1 MQHHGLAEL
10 TAQVHTVGRICAGQ
24 TQLEDERFRGL
35 DDRPAVVAHHLLDLR
50 SPGRGS
56 RLVLV
61 DEFRLLGVRG
71 GIQLILDG
79 PFKLVTGIRH
89 RHGQVPHVSTV
100 GVAVRVALGLPDGV
114 LVGASL
120 DVGELIEG
128 HHAGAD
134 DGLGPGTIR
143 HDGRLFGIAGQVA
156 AARDHFGGRQHELK
170 RVVLVVGRRRLAG
183 DGLLRLRRVG
193 RGIRRVGVDELRLF
207 GRGLVAADQS
217 VIVAL
222 HGQRAFVVRD
232 DHGQLPLV
240 EAVFVVRV
248 AAGLLLD
255 LEDVG
260 ASLGEL
266 DVSEGGHTAVD
277 DINRRV
283 RRQGRA
289 AVGAAHLGQFEGEGL
304 QLVVVARLAIHGLVR
319 LRRILGRVRR
329 VVVGEY
335 RLGNRRYLVGR
346 GVDVLRRTRNER
358 TAVIGYDDL
367 HLPLGRIVGN
377 MRGGTLD
384 LLDQEVVGAGLRE
397 ADRVERRGRAI
408 RAASFN
414 SGAADRDLSSI
425 GQLVA
430 VLVGDLT
437 VESAELEGEYRV
449 RSIEQRLTGQLLS
462 HLELSA
468 RRGRLVLVGEG
479 RARKP
484 LLGARLLVLGGCHKL
499 AAVVNHGHHDI
510 PALGIVGVAALVTQR
525 FGEGVGVGTGLREV
539 DRSGRAGRQHE
550 VERIL
555 IHRGRGVHDDGRA
568 VIGLVSGVGQRH
580 GEGLLLVLIAIVA
593 FDHLDGVGRVVGRRH
608 VVLVGDGGNLEDGSG
623 AFRGDVR
630 AIDRELADRQLAVH
644 VRDHDLDVL
653 GRGVVGVASLAAV
666 SLHEGEL
673 VGANLGELDELEVAS
688 GVAGH
693 GDRLERARRKAAA
706 LRRVRALGGQSE
718 LEVLLSARTRIAGH
732 GLLHAHGHAG
742 FGLRVGV
749 HHFDLADRVV
759 RRRIDDL
766 SRANN
771 LGNRQLA
778 VDILDVN
785 LDGLRSS
792 VVGPAGLAA
801 VGLLQ
806 LEVVLA
812 RRSEVDG
819 GEALDLIA
827 LHGHGGRSS
836 HAAAAAVAAIRRQG
850 EGELGIVIR
859 RNRAGDR
866 LLHLEDEGSRL
877 GVVGVVELGVH
888 KRSIVSRSHNA
899 QLVRALHGAHGHLN
913 DVLGRIVGDA
923 VQRAAGLSDAIVVIA
938 HLSLGVVVGL
948 VEVDIAVHV
957 VGRGDPRTGGRREL
971 AFGVNGALFQ
981 DEGELTGLQRTARQ
995 DLAGSRRPV
1004 ALRVILVRERVLRV
1018 GGGRGHDQLAI
1029 GRVALADGH
1038 GHGLRRGDGQAI
1050 VRVAVSVGVRSLL
1063 VLLTD
1068 GVGMRA
1074 HVLQRVLDR
1083 IAVQR
1088 HRAVRRV
1095 LAAEQDLFFSVHS
1108 LNDFELELLGI
1119 QRAAGEHLG
1128 DRRLPRASGVVGVGE
1143 LSVGLVVVRH
1153 AVGGGRHQLVGRGI
1167 PGHHDSRRDHGR
1179 VIGDSVAGAVGA
1191 GLLLDGE
1198 DVGAFAIERDRLEAG
1213 LLGGSA
1219 VGGGDIGDLNRF
1231 DRVLRN
1237 QFGVERLQRVGETL
1251 VSQLEVEL
1259 EVERLL
1265 GEAVEQLLD
1274 VQHHIHLA
1282 RISHGDLVQRIDLG
1296 LAGQLEDKLAVA
1308 QISDL
1313 GARTVGRGSSRA
1325 FDGVAVRRSH
1335 FLDDVLGEPVQAGD
1349 KQLPAGAGR
1358 QLGNG
1363 TLVIQDIAHSAILG
1377 GDFPELQGRLL
1388 LLSGVG
1394 SVTLRE
1400 RAIDFK
1406 LGAACGYACVV
1417 LGHLGQLQLTQ
1428 EAEADILGLVNL
1440 LGVAQVERPGEVFAS
1455 RGFAEVVVQCVLRLF
1470 VRATRGH
1477 SVRVVGH
1484 VVAIAQRRQLND
1496 VKQASGVGNRRG
1508 DEVVVGILGGLQGS
1522 EVQLAVDALIG
1533 VQAERLLVVGGE
1545 QIQEAEMLDG
1555 LANRRIIAMLVRSRI
1570 LDRIAVFGCGEAD
1583 AVLQQ
1588 RDDVEAIIAVAIML
1602 LDAGPI
1608 FVDPQVAFHLHQAI
1622 HQSHVDKVGL
1632 QRIIVKLGGVEVIPV
1647 RGILERSRPVVEFVF
1662 LRNVLGRSRE
1672 GDDEG

>member
-1 MQHHGLAEL
+1 MGRGDGVVLHHDARVGVHVRHAGNRQLSLHIADRDSSGRLVRRVVGEARCRSIFLSNGEGVGASLGETDLGEFADGALSFARMQHHGLAEL
-10 TAQVHTVGRICAGQ
+10 TAQVHTIGRICAGQ

-100 GVAVRVALGLPDGV
+100 GVAVRVALGLLDGV

-217 VIVAL
+217 VIVAR

-240 EAVFVVRV
+240 EAVLVVRV

-255 LEDVG
+255 LKDVG

-335 RLGNRRYLVGR
+335 RLGNRRFLVGR

-367 HLPLGRIVGN
+367 HLPLGRIVGD
-377 MRGGTLD
+377 MRGVALD

-484 LLGARLLVLGGCHKL
+484 LLGARLLVLGGCLEL

-510 PALGIVGVAALVTQR
+510 PALGIVGVALHSVTGDNR
-525 FGEGVGVGTGLREV
+525 LGEGVGIGAGLREV

-608 VVLVGDGGNLEDGSG
+608 VVLVGDGGNLEDGGG

-630 AIDRELADRQLAVH
+630 AIDRELADR
-644 VRDHDLDVL
+644 
-653 GRGVVGVASLAAV
+653 
-666 SLHEGEL
+666 
-673 VGANLGELDELEVAS
+673 
-688 GVAGH
+688 
-693 GDRLERARRKAAA
+693 
-706 LRRVRALGGQSE
+706 
-718 LEVLLSARTRIAGH
+718 
-732 GLLHAHGHAG
+732 
-742 FGLRVGV
+742 
-749 HHFDLADRVV
+749 
-759 RRRIDDL
+759 
-766 SRANN
+766 
-771 LGNRQLA
+771 
-778 VDILDVN
+778 
-785 LDGLRSS
+785 
-792 VVGPAGLAA
+792 
-801 VGLLQ
+801 
-806 LEVVLA
+806 
-812 RRSEVDG
+812 
-819 GEALDLIA
+819 
-827 LHGHGGRSS
+827 
-836 HAAAAAVAAIRRQG
+836 
-850 EGELGIVIR
+850 
-859 RNRAGDR
+859 
-866 LLHLEDEGSRL
+866 
-877 GVVGVVELGVH
+877 
-888 KRSIVSRSHNA
+888 
-899 QLVRALHGAHGHLN
+899 
-913 DVLGRIVGDA
+913 
-923 VQRAAGLSDAIVVIA
+923 
-938 HLSLGVVVGL
+938 
-948 VEVDIAVHV
+948 
-957 VGRGDPRTGGRREL
+957 
-971 AFGVNGALFQ
+971 
-981 DEGELTGLQRTARQ
+981 
-995 DLAGSRRPV
+995 
-1004 ALRVILVRERVLRV
+1004 
-1018 GGGRGHDQLAI
+1018 
-1029 GRVALADGH
+1029 
-1038 GHGLRRGDGQAI
+1038 
-1050 VRVAVSVGVRSLL
+1050 
-1063 VLLTD
+1063 
-1068 GVGMRA
+1068 
-1074 HVLQRVLDR
+1074 
-1083 IAVQR
+1083 
-1088 HRAVRRV
+1088 
-1095 LAAEQDLFFSVHS
+1095 
-1108 LNDFELELLGI
+1108 
-1119 QRAAGEHLG
+1119 
-1128 DRRLPRASGVVGVGE
+1128 
-1143 LSVGLVVVRH
+1143 
-1153 AVGGGRHQLVGRGI
+1153 
-1167 PGHHDSRRDHGR
+1167 
-1179 VIGDSVAGAVGA
+1179 
-1191 GLLLDGE
+1191 
-1198 DVGAFAIERDRLEAG
+1198 
-1213 LLGGSA
+1213 
-1219 VGGGDIGDLNRF
+1219 
-1231 DRVLRN
+1231 
-1237 QFGVERLQRVGETL
+1237 
-1251 VSQLEVEL
+1251 
-1259 EVERLL
+1259 
-1265 GEAVEQLLD
+1265 
-1274 VQHHIHLA
+1274 
-1282 RISHGDLVQRIDLG
+1282 
-1296 LAGQLEDKLAVA
+1296 
-1308 QISDL
+1308 
-1313 GARTVGRGSSRA
+1313 
-1325 FDGVAVRRSH
+1325 
-1335 FLDDVLGEPVQAGD
+1335 
-1349 KQLPAGAGR
+1349 
-1358 QLGNG
+1358 
-1363 TLVIQDIAHSAILG
+1363 
-1377 GDFPELQGRLL
+1377 
-1388 LLSGVG
+1388 
-1394 SVTLRE
+1394 
-1400 RAIDFK
+1400 
-1406 LGAACGYACVV
+1406 
-1417 LGHLGQLQLTQ
+1417 
-1428 EAEADILGLVNL
+1428 
-1440 LGVAQVERPGEVFAS
+1440 
-1455 RGFAEVVVQCVLRLF
+1455 
-1470 VRATRGH
+1470 
-1477 SVRVVGH
+1477 
-1484 VVAIAQRRQLND
+1484 
-1496 VKQASGVGNRRG
+1496 
-1508 DEVVVGILGGLQGS
+1508 
-1522 EVQLAVDALIG
+1522 
-1533 VQAERLLVVGGE
+1533 
-1545 QIQEAEMLDG
+1545 
-1555 LANRRIIAMLVRSRI
+1555 
-1570 LDRIAVFGCGEAD
+1570 
-1583 AVLQQ
+1583 
-1588 RDDVEAIIAVAIML
+1588 
-1602 LDAGPI
+1602 
-1608 FVDPQVAFHLHQAI
+1608 
-1622 HQSHVDKVGL
+1622 
-1632 QRIIVKLGGVEVIPV
+1632 
-1647 RGILERSRPVVEFVF
+1647 
-1662 LRNVLGRSRE
+1662 
-1672 GDDEG
+1672 